1 MAQSVLK
8 ISAVDN
14 ASRVLGQIDRSA
26 KKLNTS
32 IGKTGGKVKDVAK
45 GTAGLGL
52 AAKGA
57 TPGVASL
64 GAAVQF
70 ALGPIALL
78 GGALGLLSGGLN
90 AIVQQDKA
98 AAALR
103 TLGVSAEEFAPKL
116 LAVSEELG
124 HQVSQTELTAAAYE
138 VVSAGFTD
146 ASDAAE
152 VLKASTLAAGAGLAE
167 LAPTADAVTTV
178 LNAWGMSG
186 KDATSVADKMQQTV
200 ADGKIKIE
208 QYAANIGK
216 VATTAAQLKVPLSNV
231 NAAISQATVSG
242 VNAERA
248 FTGVNAA
255 LAQIAGGQAGKEL
268 GIEMNAATLE
278 SEGLFETL
286 KKIAAVPVGQQIK
299 ALGREGH
306 AALGPVLA
314 DLDKFEQ
321 LIKKQEASAGVAN
334 KAFEETQD
342 SIGGAWKEL
351 TNVLGNA
358 FSQQSELGE
367 AVKLTIKLTTDGLKI
382 IGWLLEPPIA
392 GLNKIL
398 NLVVQIGNKIRE
410 LREKAGG
417 WLEKFF
423 GPPVAIEES
432 AAGQLATET
441 EKVATNLGSAGEKI
455 DEVTTKLS
463 SAKPP
468 ISDLKDEATLAS
480 KAFDDIGKSIGE
492 GLVTA
497 IKEVVK
503 GTQTLGQ
510 TAANV
515 LNRISDMLL
524 DFAIKSAMV
533 GLAGGPTS
541 GFAKFLGFADGGR
554 PPVGKPSIVG
564 ERGPEVFVPN
574 SAGTIVPNHQLG
586 GDMSVS
592 VNVDASGSNVQGDQP
607 TASQL
612 GRLIGSAIQAEL
624 IKQKRPGGLL
634 TA

>member
-32 IGKTGGKVKDVAK
+32 IGKTGGRVKDVAK
-45 GTAGLGL
+45 GTTGLGI

-64 GAAVQF
+64 GAAIQF

-103 TLGVSAEEFAPKL
+103 TLRVSAEEFAPKL

-124 HQVSQTELTAAAYE
+124 HQVSQTELTVAAYE

-152 VLKASTLAAGAGLAE
+152 VLKASALAAGAGLAE

-178 LNAWGMSG
+178 LNAWKMSG
-186 KDATSVADKMQQTV
+186 KEATSVADKMQQTV

-208 QYAANIGK
+208 QYAKNIGK
-216 VATTAAQLKVPLSNV
+216 VATTASTLKIPLKEV
-231 NAAISQATVSG
+231 NASIALATKSG
-242 VNAERA
+242 VGVEQA

-255 LAQIAGGQAGKEL
+255 LTQIASGNAGKKL
-268 GIEMNAATLE
+268 GMEINAATLQADGLLE
-278 SEGLFETL
+278 TMRKISE
-286 KKIAAVPVGQQIK
+286 APVEKQIV
-299 ALGREGH
+299 ALGVEGH
-306 AALGPVLA
+306 KAMGPILA
-314 DLDKFEQ
+314 DLAEYEN
-321 LIKKQEASAGVAN
+321 LVRKQEASAGVAS
-334 KAFEETQD
+334 KAFDETKD

-351 TNVLGNA
+351 TNVFTNA
-358 FSQQSELGE
+358 FSQQTEIAE

-398 NLVVQIGNKIRE
+398 NLVVEIGNKIRE
-410 LREKAGG
+410 LRDKAGG
-417 WLEKFF
+417 WLEKFL
-423 GPPVAIEES
+423 GPPIAIEES

-441 EKVATNLGSAGEKI
+441 GKVATNLGSAGEKI

-463 SAKPP
+463 NAKPP
-468 ISDLKDEATLAS
+468 ISDLKDEAAS
-480 KAFDDIGKSIGE
+480 AAKAFDDIGKSIGE
-492 GLVTA
+492 GLTTA
-497 IKEVVK
+497 IKGVIK
-503 GTQTLGQ
+503 GTQTLGE

-515 LNRISDMLL
+515 FNRIADMML
-524 DFAIKSAMV
+524 DLAIQQAV
-533 GLAGGPTS
+533 LGLAGGPKS
-541 GFAKFLGFADGGR
+541 GVAKFLGFADGGR

-564 ERGPEVFVPN
+564 ERGPEVFVPRT
-574 SAGTIVPNHQLG
+574 AGTIIPNHQLG
-586 GDMSVS
+586 GNTSVN
-592 VNVDASGSNVQGDQP
+592 VNVDASGSNVQGSEPDAQE
-607 TASQL
+607 L
-612 GRLIGSAIQAEL
+612 GRLIGVAVQSEL
-624 IKQKRPGGLL
+624 VRQQRPGGILY
-634 TA
+634 